1 MVCVKSYFVA
11 GTDTGVGK
19 TAITASLAFSLRKR
33 GVDVGVMKPIA
44 SGDARTARFRS
55 QDVEIL
61 YEASKAV
68 DDESA
73 INPVFLPI
81 PASPYDASKTLKTEI
96 DMGQVFAKFECL
108 KKAHQMLLVE
118 GIGGIMTPIRKD
130 FFVADMVKQMGL
142 ETIIVTRAA
151 LGTLNHTM
159 MTVEMCRKY
168 QIRVKGMVVNYY
180 DENGGT
186 AERNSPATLH
196 EITGL
201 PVLGTIPLLK
211 GDVEL
216 DVMAQIVE
224 KNIDIGAL
232 IS

>member
-1 MVCVKSYFVA
+1 MKSYFVA

-19 TAITASLAFSLRKR
+19 TAITASLALSLRKR

-44 SGDARTARFRS
+44 SGYERTARFRS

-61 YEASKAV
+61 YEASKV
-68 DDESA
+68 GDDESA
-73 INPVFLPI
+73 VNPVFLPI
-81 PASPYDASKTLKTEI
+81 PASPYDASKALKTEV
-96 DMGQVFAKFECL
+96 DMGDVFAKFEHL
-108 KKAHQMLLVE
+108 KKAHQMMLVE
-118 GIGGIMTPIRKD
+118 GIGGMMTPIRRD
-130 FFVADMVKQMGL
+130 FFVADMVRHMGL
-142 ETIIVTRAA
+142 ETILVTRAA
-151 LGTLNHTM
+151 LGTLNHTI

-168 QIRVKGMVVNYY
+168 QIPVKGLVVNYY

-196 EITGL
+196 EITGV
-201 PVLGTIPLLK
+201 PVLGVVPLLK
-211 GDVEL
+211 GDVKL

-224 KNIDIGAL
+224 NNIDIGAL